1 MGFIRK
7 LENIY
12 AAAAFGECGEWETAR
27 DMAGDKS
34 PYISERL
41 GTAVRKGSPAKDKA
55 DKRTTPPRPR
65 VSG

>member
-1 MGFIRK
+1 MGLIRK

-27 DMAGDKS
+27 TMATDNT
-34 PYISERL
+34 PYTGGPEI
-41 GTAVRKGSPAKDKA
+41 RKAPAKDKT
-55 DKRTTPPRPR
+55 DRRTTPPRPR